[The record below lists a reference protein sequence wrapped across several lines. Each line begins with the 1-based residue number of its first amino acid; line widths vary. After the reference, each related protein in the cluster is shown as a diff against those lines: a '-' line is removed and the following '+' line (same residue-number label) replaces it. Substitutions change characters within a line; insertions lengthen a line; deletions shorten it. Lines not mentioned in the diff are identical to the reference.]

1 MTVSRS
7 LVWAFVMMQVS
18 IFATTIYLHRGL
30 AHRALRFARPF
41 GFILRATVFFFTGMV
56 PRQWVAIHRKHHHFT
71 DVEGDPHSPML
82 FGYWKVQL
90 GNVYFY
96 RREARNRETIEK
108 YAPDLRPDW
117 WDRRFFDRS
126 LLGPA
131 LSILALWPVM
141 HSIEGTSGTVMGSLF
156 WSGLT
161 FGFSAL
167 FFVLGAAG
175 VNALGHMVG
184 YKNFDNTATN
194 LKLLA
199 LITGGEG
206 LHNNHHARPGTARF
220 AARAGEKLF
229 DLGYHV
235 IRVLSALLLVAAVKD
250 EVPQTAEERRKV
262 A

>member
-1 MTVSRS
+1 MSLSRS
-7 LVWAFVMMQVS
+7 LVLAFLMMQVS

-30 AHRALRFARPF
+30 AHRALRFSRPF
-41 GFILRATVFFFTGMV
+41 GFALRAVIFFFTGMV

-82 FGYWKVQL
+82 FGYWKIQL

-96 RREARNRETIEK
+96 RREARNAETIRK
-108 YAPDLRPDW
+108 YAPDLQPDA
-117 WDRRFFDRS
+117 WDRALFDRS
-126 LLGPA
+126 LVGPG
-131 LSILALWPVM
+131 LTILVLWMFMP
-141 HSIEGTSGTVMGSLF
+141 LF
-156 WSGLT
+156 WAGLT
-161 FGFSAL
+161 FGLSAGI
-167 FFVLGAAG
+167 FVLAAAG

-194 LKLLA
+194 LRLLA

-220 AARAGEKLF
+220 SVRMSERIF
-229 DLGYHV
+229 DLGWYV
-235 IRVLSALLLVAAVKD
+235 IRMLEALRLVEAVKS

>member
-1 MTVSRS
+1 MSVSRS
-7 LVWAFVMMQVS
+7 LVWAFLMMQVG
-18 IFATTIYLHRGL
+18 IFSTTIYLHRGL

-41 GFILRATVFFFTGMV
+41 AFFLRSTIFMFTGMV

-82 FGYWKVQL
+82 FGYWKIQF

-96 RREARNRETIEK
+96 RREARNAETIEK

-126 LLGPA
+126 LLGP
-131 LSILALWPVM
+131 SITIAALWPIVYAV
-141 HSIEGTSGTVMGSLF
+141 EGASATLLGSLF
-156 WSGLT
+156 WAGLT
-161 FGFSAL
+161 FGFSAV
-167 FFVLGAAG
+167 FFVVGAAG

-220 AARAGEKLF
+220 SARAGEALF

-235 IRVLSALLLVAAVKD
+235 IRVLSVFRLVAAVKD
-250 EVPQTAEERRKV
+250 ERPQTAVERRKV

>member
-1 MTVSRS
+1 MSILQSV
-7 LVWAFVMMQVS
+7 LVALVMMQVG

-41 GFILRATVFFFTGMV
+41 AFTLRATIFLFTGMV

-82 FGYWKVQL
+82 FGYWKIQL

-96 RREARNRETIEK
+96 RREARNAETIEK

-117 WDRRFFDRS
+117 WDRKFFDRS
-126 LLGPA
+126 MLGPT
-131 LSILALWPVM
+131 LTILALWPIM
-141 HSIEGTSGTVMGSLF
+141 HAVETAPTAMGSLF
-156 WSGLT
+156 WAGLT
-161 FGFSAL
+161 FGFSAV

-220 AARAGEKLF
+220 AARVGEGLF
-229 DLGYHV
+229 DLGWHV
-235 IRVLSALLLVAAVKD
+235 IRVLEAARLVVAVKD
-250 EVPQTAEERRKV
+250 ERPQTAAARRKV

>member
-1 MTVSRS
+1 MPIPQA
-7 LVWAFVMMQVS
+7 LVVAVVIMQCG

-30 AHRALRFARPF
+30 AHRALRFSPPF
-41 GFILRATVFFFTGMV
+41 ALALRATIFFFTGMV

-82 FGYWKVQL
+82 LGYWKIQL

-96 RREARNRETIEK
+96 RREARNQQTIAK
-108 YAPDLRPDW
+108 YAPDLAPDKL
-117 WDRRFFDRS
+117 DRLLFDRS

-131 LSILALWPVM
+131 LTILALWPA
-141 HSIEGTSGTVMGSLF
+141 MGSLL
-156 WSGLT
+156 WAGLT
-161 FGFSAL
+161 FGLAAGM
-167 FFVLGAAG
+167 FVLAAAG

-184 YKNFDNTATN
+184 YRNFPNTATN
-194 LKLLA
+194 LRILA

-220 AARAGEKLF
+220 AAKVSENLF
-229 DLGYHV
+229 DLGWHV
-235 IRVLSALLLVAAVKD
+235 IKVLERLHLVVAVKD
-250 EVPQTAEERRKV
+250 ERPQAADERRKV